1 MTVHILIP
9 VFNRL
14 ALTTSIIQCVRAQRL
29 DEPINTIVVD
39 DGSTDGTRE
48 YLAEQRDITVLNGD
62 GTLWWGGAIQL
73 GLQYVHAIASD
84 EDWIAFLNNDTTISD
99 DFIARLIDTA
109 KRNSPAAVGGV
120 VRNVAAPHELL
131 SVGPEI
137 DPWRLRTT
145 DRLDRLSL
153 PIRNDCEAI
162 DALSGRGVVYPV
174 PALRRSDGRSDR
186 LLPHYLADY
195 ELSLRV
201 RQRGYR
207 LIVDFRASVMSRND
221 FSANRRET
229 NFRKRYFSLNSP
241 TYLPAVIAYWWRA
254 STRWQRVTLPFR
266 VAYFLIFPGAR

>member
-14 ALTTSIIQCVRAQRL
+14 ALTTSILRCVRAQRL
-29 DEPINTIVVD
+29 DEPIRTVVID

-48 YLAEQRDITVLNGD
+48 YLAEQHDITVLNGD

-73 GLQYVHAIASD
+73 GLNHVLRIASD
-84 EDWIAFLNNDTTISD
+84 CDWIAFLNNDTTIAD

-109 KRNSPAAVGGV
+109 RKNMPAAVGSV
-120 VRNVAAPHELL
+120 VRNISPPHQLL
-131 SVGPEI
+131 SLGPEI
-137 DPWRLRTT
+137 DPWRLRTN
-145 DRLDRLSL
+145 DRLDAHRL
-153 PIRNDCEAI
+153 PIPNDWEEI

-174 PALRRSDGRSDR
+174 PSLKTPDGRADR

-207 LIVDFRASVMSRND
+207 LIVDHRASVMSGND
-221 FSANRRET
+221 FPASRHEPS
-229 NFRKRYFSLNSP
+229 FRKRYFALNSP
-241 TYLPAVIAYWWRA
+241 TYLPAVIAYWWQA
-254 STRWQRVTLPFR
+254 SNPWQRVTLPFR
-266 VAYFLIFPGAR
+266 VLYFLVFPGAR